1 SCPPLMR
8 LILVR
13 LGDDRYQMIW
23 IYHHLLL
30 DGWSASR
37 LLGDMLRL
45 YHNDSLPTLTG
56 RYADY
61 IAWLQRQD
69 GAQAEG
75 FWRER
80 LALLEEPTILAKAS
94 GAAGSGHGVMYSHLD
109 AEATRKLHSFA
120 KRQRVTL
127 NTL

>member
-1 SCPPLMR
+1 
-8 LILVR
+8 
-13 LGDDRYQMIW
+13 
-23 IYHHLLL
+23 
-30 DGWSASR
+30 
-37 LLGDMLRL
+37 
-45 YHNDSLPTLTG
+45 
-56 RYADY
+56 YADY

-94 GAAGSGHGVMYSHLD
+94 GAAGSGHGVMYSNLD
-109 AEATRKLHSFA
+109 SEATRKLHTFA

-127 NTL
+127 NTLVQGAWLLLLQRHSGQRSVA